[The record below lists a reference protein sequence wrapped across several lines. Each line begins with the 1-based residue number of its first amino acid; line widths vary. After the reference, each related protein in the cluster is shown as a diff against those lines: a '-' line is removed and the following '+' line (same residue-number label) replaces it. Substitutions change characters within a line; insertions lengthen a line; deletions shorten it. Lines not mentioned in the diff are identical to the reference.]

1 MSKRKLIVDGHEYE
15 YRVGRSHV
23 VIRRDGKKVAAPGF
37 HEVTGEKW
45 HVIEHDQHK
54 ENFHITPSQVEDYI
68 RGL

>member
-1 MSKRKLIVDGHEYE
+1 MSHRKLIVDGKEYE

-23 VIRRDGKKVAAPGF
+23 VIRCEGKKVAAPGM
-37 HEVTGEKW
+37 HEVSGEAW

-54 ENFHITPSQVEDYI
+54 GNFHITPSQIEDYI